1 MNFLSET
8 EELFSGSMQRIA
20 TTSKTTFA
28 EINGQFGQMQV
39 KMHTVTSSVEQL
51 NFHMEKLSKTR
62 ALSVKADEV
71 EKANK
76 NLEILDKKS
85 GDSVNKVENSAGKIA
100 SSIGGMAVNVVSS
113 GAKLAMNA
121 AIAIGK
127 DALKQGMS
135 AEHDIAGL
143 ATFVGTNKATDIYNK
158 VQQTESPYSSKS
170 LLTAD
175 TKLISAGVDSDKAYQ
190 DTMNMANAV
199 AAVGGN
205 EESLTKLVANMQKIR
220 IEGKATKESMAEFSK
235 EGIDVYQLLAN
246 ATGKPIDKVKDLK
259 VNYDMLSGAL
269 NKASLKGGMYEG
281 GLKNQSQTVGGK
293 WTTLTNTVQGAEQ
306 GLMLSQ
312 AGNIK
317 EFEDILIT
325 AAKQLPAMISQ
336 ISPFIT
342 ALFKEVKDVMPYM
355 KKMLLSVFDLLKPV
369 LQLVTSDAVKSL
381 MQNIFSVS
389 TDLLH
394 FIMPAVTLAGKLIEP
409 LAFLIS
415 KVLGLV
421 HGLMSYLGFGDSEE
435 QPTYE
440 MAGSTEDMRNR
451 VKMLDPRIENA
462 LSQNASNNNVVLGP
476 YNPQLKMKESV
487 DAAAKH
493 DKATKVRSSENE
505 NKVKSKSG
513 NINSGGVRSVTI
525 NINKMIDSFT
535 IHAQTINEG
544 IDNLDNRVAESLL
557 RVMYSAA
564 KTRE

>member
-1 MNFLSET
+1 
-8 EELFSGSMQRIA
+8 
-20 TTSKTTFA
+20 
-28 EINGQFGQMQV
+28 
-39 KMHTVTSSVEQL
+39 
-51 NFHMEKLSKTR
+51 
-62 ALSVKADEV
+62 
-71 EKANK
+71 
-76 NLEILDKKS
+76 
-85 GDSVNKVENSAGKIA
+85 
-100 SSIGGMAVNVVSS
+100 
-113 GAKLAMNA
+113 
-121 AIAIGK
+121 
-127 DALKQGMS
+127 
-135 AEHDIAGL
+135 
-143 ATFVGTNKATDIYNK
+143 
-158 VQQTESPYSSKS
+158 
-170 LLTAD
+170 
-175 TKLISAGVDSDKAYQ
+175 
-190 DTMNMANAV
+190 
-199 AAVGGN
+199 
-205 EESLTKLVANMQKIR
+205 
-220 IEGKATKESMAEFSK
+220 
-235 EGIDVYQLLAN
+235 
-246 ATGKPIDKVKDLK
+246 
-259 VNYDMLSGAL
+259 
-269 NKASLKGGMYEG
+269 
-281 GLKNQSQTVGGK
+281 
-293 WTTLTNTVQGAEQ
+293 
-306 GLMLSQ
+306 
-312 AGNIK
+312 
-317 EFEDILIT
+317 
-325 AAKQLPAMISQ
+325 
-336 ISPFIT
+336 
-342 ALFKEVKDVMPYM
+342 
-355 KKMLLSVFDLLKPV
+355 
-369 LQLVTSDAVKSL
+369 